1 MSIVSSHYP
10 RQERTGPATAT
21 AGVNDFK
28 ANSADKT
35 TAAGKSVF
43 FVNPST
49 GKITGHALNGKP
61 EKACHVFSP
70 FGGSWDYSEVD

>member
-1 MSIVSSHYP
+1 MSILSSHCP
-10 RQERTGPATAT
+10 RPERTGPATAT
-21 AGVNDFK
+21 SGVNDFQGN
-28 ANSADKT
+28 AADKKK
-35 TAAGKSVF
+35 AAGKSVF

-49 GKITGHALNGKP
+49 GKITGHALNGKT